1 MSPERP
7 PRDPRQLLVEMD
19 ARLKVR
25 EIREADRLRRAVDTR
40 WWEPGLLAVLFV
52 SGIGVVFTVLQL
64 VPAGN
69 ELLYGFIVFWILLHV
84 VTVILCLEFLSH
96 KFRALRQ
103 MHARTTRVLDEHQAA
118 LKAIRDYLEAREE
131 GQE

>member
-1 MSPERP
+1 MSERP
-7 PRDPRQLLVEMD
+7 PRDPRQLLIEMD

-25 EIREADRLRRAVDTR
+25 DINERERLRRAVETR

-69 ELLYGFIVFWILLHV
+69 SLLYGFIVFWILLHV
-84 VTVILCLEFLSH
+84 VTVILCVEFLSQ
-96 KFRALRQ
+96 KFRALRR
-103 MHARTTRVLDEHQAA
+103 MHSRTVRVLDEHQAA

-131 GQE
+131 AGE